1 MPAEIV
7 QRLYREAAQ
16 SAKNPEM
23 VKRFN
28 AEGMVPLGT
37 TPRQLDE
44 HIAREMEKWARV
56 TKAAGL
62 SVH

>member
-7 QRLYREAAQ
+7 QRLYREVAQ

-28 AEGMVPLGT
+28 AEGMTPLGT
-37 TPRQLDE
+37 TPRELDE
-44 HIAREMEKWARV
+44 HIAREMEKWAKV
-56 TKAAGL
+56 TRATGL
-62 SVH
+62 SVR

>member
-7 QRLYREAAQ
+7 NRLYREIAQ

-23 VKRFN
+23 VKRFDT
-28 AEGMVPLGT
+28 EGMTLLAT
-37 TPRQLDE
+37 TPRELDA
-44 HIAREMEKWARV
+44 HITRELEKWAKV

-62 SVH
+62 SVR